1 MKREVLLFL
10 SLMCSICITSQ
21 TVTPEPFKYYQIINS
36 ANLAFGRVEDAAN
49 PLQCVPDAMDEGQAF
64 EFVPVQGE
72 EGVYMIKSAVDDAYV
87 CKVTVDWD
95 WDYWSIVFQDELP
108 SAVTKAKYTIEAIAG
123 TEYVGI
129 KNLHSNAYVGC
140 DNLAENEGI
149 YCNKELNEK
158 SYWKIVEVPTTQSY
172 MVYQR
177 AYSRLDALITTL
189 DEYPGIQSNVTDFQ
203 MEMDDK
209 VSVAGDDNNH
219 PIYLEAA
226 EDIGRFIDKVENG
239 LVQVADMIN
248 LFDECTAIFE
258 SPDVYPGLSDLEKA
272 YEYADG
278 IYYSESSGIDEYI
291 SAYDSLKSSIRSYYD
306 SQIPYA
312 TEENPADMTYMIKS
326 PNFRVPYA
334 YSPDCALSSEGW
346 VSENTGLPGE
356 GNCFYPV
363 HKPASE
369 VGKDVTCY
377 NSWTWQF
384 SHMNLYQDVE
394 GLPDG
399 WYRVECLG
407 WTDEASI
414 YKQHA
419 YAVSMSDSV
428 MSNMASTAM
437 TSWETFRT
445 ASIPVY
451 DGKLRIGFQSESGGG
466 SIGWF
471 LVTDF
476 RLRYCGALS
485 EETLRPILDK
495 SLADGRAMAD
505 TMMFAADKKMLMDSI
520 SKYEAVE
527 GAANLKQAIM
537 SMKDAMSEAYKS
549 VDKQNSVMAGIYKA
563 LKDSVDM
570 EVYSGDYYE
579 MASRFLSCMEDEI
592 NSADAS
598 YVKMDSIEG
607 ILYAFRDSYV
617 PTLYAARELTVVD
630 AFAKGVLDE
639 NINRQVADF
648 TSLEQL
654 PEESLVDKY
663 VTELER
669 AIAQCEAADLILSG
683 GNDFT
688 GLIENPEIDNASNFE
703 TPKGWSGTVVNGDN
717 RWTGSGQQ
725 VDGNS
730 AGSYLD
736 SYNGTPGEL
745 SYNVHQ
751 TIESVP
757 NGVYRLTAMTR
768 TTSET
773 GLYLYAFAD
782 NDSSTVTLSEVELER
797 MNITEL
803 GGPTAEDGSDS
814 IAVVTDTY
822 GSIFADVYKRTN
834 GGQTATDAENDT
846 LMVNNGWGRG
856 WHYTSLDIEVKN
868 HVLTIGITC
877 DSTFTQKYG
886 GSAFAGTWFSADN
899 FRLVQLSAGDNEEW
913 NPAAGISS
921 VSDEEFSVS
930 VEDGRIIAPEGSR
943 AYSVSGM
950 PVNIGAVVPDGVYIV
965 KFGKNTVKVVV
976 NRKF

>member
-1 MKREVLLFL
+1 MKRKILSFL
-10 SLMCSICITSQ
+10 SLMYSICIISQ
-21 TVTPEPFKYYQIINS
+21 TVTPEPFKYYQIVNS
-36 ANLAFGRVEDAAN
+36 ENLAFGRVDNVAK
-49 PLQCVPDAMDEGQAF
+49 QCVPDAEAEGQAF
-64 EFVPVQGE
+64 EFIPVQGE
-72 EGVYMIKSAVDDAYV
+72 EGVYMIRSAVDNAYV
-87 CKVTVDWD
+87 CKVTVEWDWD
-95 WDYWSIVFQDELP
+95 WWSIVFQEELP
-108 SAVTKAKYTIEAIAG
+108 TVISKAKYSIEQIAG
-123 TEYVGI
+123 TDYVGI
-129 KNLHSNAYVGC
+129 KNLHAGTYWGADDLVEDGGIFC
-140 DNLAENEGI
+140 D
-149 YCNKELNEK
+149 KPLNEK
-158 SYWKIVEVPTTQSY
+158 AYWKLVELPTPPLK
-172 MVYQR
+172 VYEK
-177 AYSRLDALITTL
+177 ANARLDAMIGTL
-189 DEYPGIQSNVTDFQ
+189 DEYPGIQSDVTDFQ
-203 MEMDDK
+203 MEMADK
-209 VSVAGDDNNH
+209 VSVAGDDDEH

-226 EDIGRFIDKVENG
+226 KEIGEFISKVETG
-239 LVQVADMIN
+239 LTQVKDMIN

-258 SPDVYPGLSDLEKA
+258 SQDLYPGLSDLEKA

-278 IYYSESSGIDEYI
+278 IYYSEDSGVDEFI

-306 SQIPYA
+306 SQIPFA

-363 HKPASE
+363 HKSASE

-520 SKYEAVE
+520 SKYETVE

-570 EVYSGDYYE
+570 EVYSGDYYD

-598 YVKMDSIEG
+598 YVEMDSLEG
-607 ILYAFRDSYV
+607 ILYAFRDRYV
-617 PTLYAARELTVVD
+617 PTLYAARELTVED
-630 AFAKGVLDE
+630 AFAKGILDD
-639 NINRQVADF
+639 NINRQVSDF
-648 TSLEQL
+648 TTIKQL
-654 PEESLVDKY
+654 PEETLVDKY
-663 VTELER
+663 VNELEK
-669 AIAQCEAADLILSG
+669 AMAQCEAADLILAG
-683 GNDFT
+683 GKDFT
-688 GLIENPEIDNASNFE
+688 GLIVNPEINNSSNSVK
-703 TPKGWSGTVVNGDN
+703 PKGWDGTVVNGDN
-717 RWTGSGQQ
+717 RFTGNGQQ
-725 VDGNS
+725 VDGN
-730 AGSYLD
+730 AQGYYLD
-736 SYNGTPGEL
+736 SWNATPGTL
-745 SYNVHQ
+745 LYNMHQ

-768 TTSET
+768 TTSDK
-773 GLYLYAFAD
+773 GVYLYAFAD
-782 NDSSTVTLSEVELER
+782 NDSSTVTLSQVELEK

-803 GGPTAEDGSDS
+803 GGPSAADGGDS
-814 IAVVTDTY
+814 IATVTDTY
-822 GSIFADVYKRTN
+822 GSIFAEVYKRTN

-846 LMVNNGWGRG
+846 LMANNGWGSG

-868 HVLTIGITC
+868 HILTIGFTC

-886 GSAFAGTWFSADN
+886 GTAFAGTWISADN
-899 FRLVQLSAGDNEEW
+899 FRLVQLSSGDNEGW

-921 VSDEEFSVS
+921 VPDEDFSVA
-930 VEDGRIIAPEGSR
+930 VEGGRIIAPEGSR

>member
-1 MKREVLLFL
+1 MKRKILSFL
-10 SLMCSICITSQ
+10 SLMYSICIISQ
-21 TVTPEPFKYYQIINS
+21 TVTPEPFKYYQIVNS
-36 ANLAFGRVEDAAN
+36 ENLAFGRVDNVAK
-49 PLQCVPDAMDEGQAF
+49 QCVPDAEAEGQAF
-64 EFVPVQGE
+64 EFIPVQGE
-72 EGVYMIKSAVDDAYV
+72 EGVYMIRSAVDNAYV
-87 CKVTVDWD
+87 CKVTVEWDWD
-95 WDYWSIVFQDELP
+95 WWSIVFQEELP
-108 SAVTKAKYTIEAIAG
+108 TVISKAKYSIEQIAG
-123 TEYVGI
+123 TDYVGI
-129 KNLHSNAYVGC
+129 KNLHAGTYWGADDLVEDGGIFC
-140 DNLAENEGI
+140 D
-149 YCNKELNEK
+149 KPLNEK
-158 SYWKIVEVPTTQSY
+158 AYWKLVELPTPPLK
-172 MVYQR
+172 VYEK
-177 AYSRLDALITTL
+177 ANARLDAMIGTL
-189 DEYPGIQSNVTDFQ
+189 DEYPGIQSDVTDFQ
-203 MEMDDK
+203 MEMADK
-209 VSVAGDDNNH
+209 VSVAGDDDEH

-226 EDIGRFIDKVENG
+226 QEIGEFISKVETG
-239 LVQVADMIN
+239 LTQVKDMIN

-258 SPDVYPGLSDLEKA
+258 SQELYPGLSDLEKA

-278 IYYSESSGIDEYI
+278 IYYSEDSGVDEFI

-306 SQIPYA
+306 SQIPFA

-384 SHMNLYQDVE
+384 SHMNLYQDIE

-414 YKQHA
+414 YKQHV

-570 EVYSGDYYE
+570 EVYSGDYYD

-598 YVKMDSIEG
+598 YVEMDSLEG
-607 ILYAFRDSYV
+607 ILYAFRDRYV
-617 PTLYAARELTVVD
+617 PTLYAARELTVED
-630 AFAKGVLDE
+630 AFAKGILDD
-639 NINRQVADF
+639 NINRQVSDF
-648 TSLEQL
+648 TTIKQL
-654 PEESLVDKY
+654 PEETLVDKY
-663 VTELER
+663 VNELEK
-669 AIAQCEAADLILSG
+669 AMAQCEAADLILAG
-683 GNDFT
+683 GKDFT
-688 GLIENPEIDNASNFE
+688 GLIVNPEINNSSNSVK
-703 TPKGWSGTVVNGDN
+703 PKGWDGIVVNGDN
-717 RWTGSGQQ
+717 RFTGNGQQ
-725 VDGNS
+725 VDGN
-730 AGSYLD
+730 AQGYYLD
-736 SYNGTPGEL
+736 SWNATPGTL
-745 SYNVHQ
+745 LYNMHQ

-768 TTSET
+768 TTSDK
-773 GLYLYAFAD
+773 GVYLYAFAD
-782 NDSSTVTLSEVELER
+782 NDSSTVTLSQVELEK

-803 GGPTAEDGSDS
+803 GGPSAADGGDS
-814 IAVVTDTY
+814 IATVTDTY
-822 GSIFADVYKRTN
+822 GSIFAEVYKRTN

-846 LMVNNGWGRG
+846 LMANNGWGSG

-868 HVLTIGITC
+868 HILTIGFTC

-886 GSAFAGTWFSADN
+886 GTAFAGTWISADN
-899 FRLVQLSAGDNEEW
+899 FRLVQLSSGDNEGW

-921 VSDEEFSVS
+921 VPDEDFSVA
-930 VEDGRIIAPEGSR
+930 VEGGRIIAPEGSR

>member
-1 MKREVLLFL
+1 MKRKILSFL
-10 SLMCSICITSQ
+10 SLMYSICIISQ
-21 TVTPEPFKYYQIINS
+21 TVTPEPFKYYQIVNS
-36 ANLAFGRVEDAAN
+36 ENLAFGRVDNVAK
-49 PLQCVPDAMDEGQAF
+49 QCVPDAEAEGQAF
-64 EFVPVQGE
+64 EFIPVQGE
-72 EGVYMIKSAVDDAYV
+72 EGVYMIRSAVDNAYV
-87 CKVTVDWD
+87 CKVTVEWDWD
-95 WDYWSIVFQDELP
+95 WWSIVFQEELP
-108 SAVTKAKYTIEAIAG
+108 TVISKAKYSIEQIAG
-123 TEYVGI
+123 TDYVGI
-129 KNLHSNAYVGC
+129 KNLHAGTYWGADDLVEDGGIFC
-140 DNLAENEGI
+140 D
-149 YCNKELNEK
+149 KPLNEK
-158 SYWKIVEVPTTQSY
+158 AYWKLVELPTPPLK
-172 MVYQR
+172 VYEK
-177 AYSRLDALITTL
+177 ANARLDAMIGTL
-189 DEYPGIQSNVTDFQ
+189 DEYPGIQSDVTDFQ
-203 MEMDDK
+203 MEMADK
-209 VSVAGDDNNH
+209 VSVAGDDDEH

-226 EDIGRFIDKVENG
+226 QEIGEFISKVETG
-239 LVQVADMIN
+239 LTQVKDMIN

-258 SPDVYPGLSDLEKA
+258 SQDLYPGLSDLEKA

-278 IYYSESSGIDEYI
+278 IYYSEDSGVDEFI

-306 SQIPYA
+306 SQIPFA

-437 TSWETFRT
+437 TSWEIFRT

-451 DGKLRIGFQSESGGG
+451 DGKLRVGFQSESGGG

-570 EVYSGDYYE
+570 EVYSGDYYD

-598 YVKMDSIEG
+598 YVEMDSLEG
-607 ILYAFRDSYV
+607 ILYAFRDRYV
-617 PTLYAARELTVVD
+617 PTLYAARELTVED
-630 AFAKGVLDE
+630 AFAKGILDD
-639 NINRQVADF
+639 NINRQVSDF
-648 TSLEQL
+648 TTIKQQ
-654 PEESLVDKY
+654 PEETLVDKY
-663 VTELER
+663 VNELEK
-669 AIAQCEAADLILSG
+669 AMAQCEAADLILAG
-683 GNDFT
+683 GKDFT
-688 GLIENPEIDNASNFE
+688 GLIVNPEINNSSNSVK
-703 TPKGWSGTVVNGDN
+703 PKGWDGIVVNGDN
-717 RWTGSGQQ
+717 RFTGNGQQ
-725 VDGNS
+725 VDGN
-730 AGSYLD
+730 AQGYYLD
-736 SYNGTPGEL
+736 SWNATPGTL
-745 SYNVHQ
+745 LYNMHQ

-768 TTSET
+768 TTSDK
-773 GLYLYAFAD
+773 GVYLYAFAD
-782 NDSSTVTLSEVELER
+782 NDSSTVTLSQVELEK

-803 GGPTAEDGSDS
+803 GGPSAADGGDS
-814 IAVVTDTY
+814 IATVTDTY
-822 GSIFADVYKRTN
+822 GSIFAEVYKRTN

-846 LMVNNGWGRG
+846 LMANNGWGSG

-868 HVLTIGITC
+868 HILTIGFTC

-886 GSAFAGTWFSADN
+886 GTAFAGTWISADN
-899 FRLVQLSAGDNEEW
+899 FRLVQLSSGDNEGW

-921 VSDEEFSVS
+921 VPDEDFSVA
-930 VEDGRIIAPEGSR
+930 VEGGRIIAPEGSC

>member
-1 MKREVLLFL
+1 MKRKILSFL
-10 SLMCSICITSQ
+10 SLMYSICIISQ
-21 TVTPEPFKYYQIINS
+21 TVTPEPFKYYQIVNS
-36 ANLAFGRVEDAAN
+36 ENLAFGRVDNVAK
-49 PLQCVPDAMDEGQAF
+49 QCVPDAEAEGQAF
-64 EFVPVQGE
+64 EFIPVQGE
-72 EGVYMIKSAVDDAYV
+72 EGVYMIRSAVDNAYV
-87 CKVTVDWD
+87 CKVTVEWDWD
-95 WDYWSIVFQDELP
+95 WWSIVFQEELP
-108 SAVTKAKYTIEAIAG
+108 TVISKAKYSIEQIAG
-123 TEYVGI
+123 TDYVGI
-129 KNLHSNAYVGC
+129 KNLHAGTYWGADDLVEDGGIFC
-140 DNLAENEGI
+140 D
-149 YCNKELNEK
+149 KPLNEK
-158 SYWKIVEVPTTQSY
+158 AYWKLVELPTPPLK
-172 MVYQR
+172 VYEK
-177 AYSRLDALITTL
+177 ANARLDAMIGTL
-189 DEYPGIQSNVTDFQ
+189 DEYPGIQSDVTDFQ
-203 MEMDDK
+203 MEMADK
-209 VSVAGDDNNH
+209 VSVAGDDDEH

-226 EDIGRFIDKVENG
+226 QEIGEFISKVETG
-239 LVQVADMIN
+239 LTQVKDMIN

-258 SPDVYPGLSDLEKA
+258 SQELYPGLSDLEKA

-278 IYYSESSGIDEYI
+278 IYYSEDSGVDEFI

-306 SQIPYA
+306 SQIPFA

-570 EVYSGDYYE
+570 EVYSGDYYD

-598 YVKMDSIEG
+598 YVEMDSLEG
-607 ILYAFRDSYV
+607 ILYAFRDRYV
-617 PTLYAARELTVVD
+617 PTLYAARELTVEDV
-630 AFAKGVLDE
+630 FAKGILDD
-639 NINRQVADF
+639 NINRQVSDF
-648 TSLEQL
+648 TTIKQL
-654 PEESLVDKY
+654 PEETLVDKY
-663 VTELER
+663 VNELEK
-669 AIAQCEAADLILSG
+669 AMAQCEAADLILAG
-683 GNDFT
+683 GKDFT
-688 GLIENPEIDNASNFE
+688 GLIVNPEINNSSNSVK
-703 TPKGWSGTVVNGDN
+703 PKGWDGTVVNGDN
-717 RWTGSGQQ
+717 RFTGNGQQ
-725 VDGNS
+725 VDGN
-730 AGSYLD
+730 AQGYYLD
-736 SYNGTPGEL
+736 SWNATPGTL
-745 SYNVHQ
+745 LYNMHQ

-768 TTSET
+768 TTSDK
-773 GLYLYAFAD
+773 GVYLYAFAD
-782 NDSSTVTLSEVELER
+782 NDSSTVTLSQVELEK

-803 GGPTAEDGSDS
+803 GGPSAADGGDS
-814 IAVVTDTY
+814 IATVTDTY
-822 GSIFADVYKRTN
+822 GSIFAEVYKRTN

-846 LMVNNGWGRG
+846 LMANNGWGSG

-868 HVLTIGITC
+868 HILTIGFTC

-886 GSAFAGTWFSADN
+886 GTAFAGTWISADN
-899 FRLVQLSAGDNEEW
+899 FRLVQLSSGDNEGW

-921 VSDEEFSVS
+921 VPDEDFSAA
-930 VEDGRIIAPEGSR
+930 VEGGRIIAPEGSR

>member
-1 MKREVLLFL
+1 MY
-10 SLMCSICITSQ
+10 SICIISQ
-21 TVTPEPFKYYQIINS
+21 TVTPEPFKYYQIVNS
-36 ANLAFGRVEDAAN
+36 ENLAFGRVDNVAK
-49 PLQCVPDAMDEGQAF
+49 QCVPDAEAEGQAF
-64 EFVPVQGE
+64 EFIPVQGE
-72 EGVYMIKSAVDDAYV
+72 EGVYMIRSAVDNAYV
-87 CKVTVDWD
+87 CKVTVEWDWD
-95 WDYWSIVFQDELP
+95 WWSIVFQEELP
-108 SAVTKAKYTIEAIAG
+108 TVISKAKYSIEQIAG
-123 TEYVGI
+123 TDYVGI
-129 KNLHSNAYVGC
+129 KNLHAGTYWGADDLVEDGGIFC
-140 DNLAENEGI
+140 D
-149 YCNKELNEK
+149 KPLNEK
-158 SYWKIVEVPTTQSY
+158 AYWKLVELPTPPLK
-172 MVYQR
+172 VYEK
-177 AYSRLDALITTL
+177 ANARLDAMIGTL
-189 DEYPGIQSNVTDFQ
+189 DEYPGIQSDVTDFQ
-203 MEMDDK
+203 MEMADK
-209 VSVAGDDNNH
+209 VSVAGDDDEH

-226 EDIGRFIDKVENG
+226 QEIGEFISKVETG
-239 LVQVADMIN
+239 LTQVKDMIN

-258 SPDVYPGLSDLEKA
+258 SQDLYPGLSDLEKA

-278 IYYSESSGIDEYI
+278 IYYSEDSGVDEFI

-306 SQIPYA
+306 SQIPFA

-570 EVYSGDYYE
+570 EVYSGDYYD

-598 YVKMDSIEG
+598 YVEMDSLEG
-607 ILYAFRDSYV
+607 ILYAFRDRYV
-617 PTLYAARELTVVD
+617 PTLYAARELTVED
-630 AFAKGVLDE
+630 AFAKGILDD
-639 NINRQVADF
+639 NINRQVSDF
-648 TSLEQL
+648 TTIKQQ
-654 PEESLVDKY
+654 PEETLVDKY
-663 VTELER
+663 VNELEK
-669 AIAQCEAADLILSG
+669 AMAQCEAADLILAG
-683 GNDFT
+683 GKDFT
-688 GLIENPEIDNASNFE
+688 GLIVNPEINNSSNSVK
-703 TPKGWSGTVVNGDN
+703 PKGWDGIVVNGDN
-717 RWTGSGQQ
+717 RFTGNGQQ
-725 VDGNS
+725 VDGN
-730 AGSYLD
+730 AQGYYLD
-736 SYNGTPGEL
+736 SWNATPGTL
-745 SYNVHQ
+745 LYNMHQ

-768 TTSET
+768 TTSDK
-773 GLYLYAFAD
+773 GVYLYAFAD
-782 NDSSTVTLSEVELER
+782 NDSSTVTLSQVELEK

-803 GGPTAEDGSDS
+803 GGPSAADGGDS
-814 IAVVTDTY
+814 IATVTDTY
-822 GSIFADVYKRTN
+822 GSIFAEVYKRTN

-846 LMVNNGWGRG
+846 LMANNGWGSG

-868 HVLTIGITC
+868 HILTIGFTC

-886 GSAFAGTWFSADN
+886 GTAFAGTWISADN
-899 FRLVQLSAGDNEEW
+899 FRLVQLSSGDNEGW

-921 VSDEEFSVS
+921 VPDDDFSVA
-930 VEDGRIIAPEGSR
+930 VEGGRIIAPEGSR

>member
-1 MKREVLLFL
+1 MY
-10 SLMCSICITSQ
+10 SICIISQ
-21 TVTPEPFKYYQIINS
+21 TVTPEPFKYYQIVNS
-36 ANLAFGRVEDAAN
+36 ENLAFGRVDNVAK
-49 PLQCVPDAMDEGQAF
+49 QCVPDAEAEGQAF
-64 EFVPVQGE
+64 EFIPVQGE
-72 EGVYMIKSAVDDAYV
+72 EGVYMIRSAVDNAYV
-87 CKVTVDWD
+87 CKVTVEWDWD
-95 WDYWSIVFQDELP
+95 WWSIVFQEELP
-108 SAVTKAKYTIEAIAG
+108 TVIAKAKYSIEQIAG
-123 TEYVGI
+123 TDYVGI
-129 KNLHSNAYVGC
+129 KNLHAGTYWGADDLVEDGGIFC
-140 DNLAENEGI
+140 D
-149 YCNKELNEK
+149 KPLNEK
-158 SYWKIVEVPTTQSY
+158 AYWKLVELPTPPLK
-172 MVYQR
+172 VYEK
-177 AYSRLDALITTL
+177 ANARLDAMIGTL
-189 DEYPGIQSNVTDFQ
+189 DEYPGIQSDVTDFQ
-203 MEMDDK
+203 MEMADK
-209 VSVAGDDNNH
+209 VSVAGDDDEH

-226 EDIGRFIDKVENG
+226 QEIGEFISKVETG
-239 LVQVADMIN
+239 LTKVKDMIN

-258 SPDVYPGLSDLEKA
+258 SQDLYPGLSDLEKA

-278 IYYSESSGIDEYI
+278 IYYSEDSGVDEFI

-306 SQIPYA
+306 SQIPFA

-326 PNFRVPYA
+326 PNFRIPYA

-570 EVYSGDYYE
+570 EVYSGDYYD

-598 YVKMDSIEG
+598 YVEMDSLEG
-607 ILYAFRDSYV
+607 ILYAFRDRYV
-617 PTLYAARELTVVD
+617 PTLYAARELTVED
-630 AFAKGVLDE
+630 AFAKGILDD
-639 NINRQVADF
+639 NINRQVSDF
-648 TSLEQL
+648 TTIKQL
-654 PEESLVDKY
+654 PEETLVDKY
-663 VTELER
+663 VNELEK
-669 AIAQCEAADLILSG
+669 AMAQCEAADLILAG
-683 GNDFT
+683 GKDFT
-688 GLIENPEIDNASNFE
+688 GLIVNPEINNSSNSVK
-703 TPKGWSGTVVNGDN
+703 PKGWDGIVVNGDN
-717 RWTGSGQQ
+717 RFTGNGQQ
-725 VDGNS
+725 VDGN
-730 AGSYLD
+730 AQGYYLD
-736 SYNGTPGEL
+736 SWNATPGTL
-745 SYNVHQ
+745 LYNMHQ

-768 TTSET
+768 TTSDK
-773 GLYLYAFAD
+773 GVYLYAFAD
-782 NDSSTVTLSEVELER
+782 NDSSTVTLSQVELEK

-803 GGPTAEDGSDS
+803 GGPSAADGGDS
-814 IAVVTDTY
+814 IATVTDTY
-822 GSIFADVYKRTN
+822 GSIFAEVYKRTN

-846 LMVNNGWGRG
+846 LMANNGWGSG

-868 HVLTIGITC
+868 HILTIGFTC

-886 GSAFAGTWFSADN
+886 GTAFAGTWISADN
-899 FRLVQLSAGDNEEW
+899 FRLVQLSSGDNEGW

-921 VSDEEFSVS
+921 VPDEGFSVA
-930 VEDGRIIAPEGSR
+930 VEGGRIIAPEGSR

>member
-1 MKREVLLFL
+1 MY
-10 SLMCSICITSQ
+10 SICIISQ
-21 TVTPEPFKYYQIINS
+21 TVTPEPFKYYQIVNS
-36 ANLAFGRVEDAAN
+36 ENLAFGRVDNVAK
-49 PLQCVPDAMDEGQAF
+49 QCVPDAEAEGQAF
-64 EFVPVQGE
+64 EFIPVQGE
-72 EGVYMIKSAVDDAYV
+72 EGVYMIRSAVDNAYV
-87 CKVTVDWD
+87 CKVTVEWDWD
-95 WDYWSIVFQDELP
+95 WWSIVFQEELP
-108 SAVTKAKYTIEAIAG
+108 TVISKAKYSIEQIAG
-123 TEYVGI
+123 TDYVGI
-129 KNLHSNAYVGC
+129 KNLHAGTYWGADDLVEDGGIFC
-140 DNLAENEGI
+140 D
-149 YCNKELNEK
+149 KPLNEK
-158 SYWKIVEVPTTQSY
+158 AYWKLVELPTPPLK
-172 MVYQR
+172 VYEK
-177 AYSRLDALITTL
+177 ANARLDAMIGTL
-189 DEYPGIQSNVTDFQ
+189 DEYPGIQSDVTDFQ
-203 MEMDDK
+203 MEMADK
-209 VSVAGDDNNH
+209 VSVAGDDDEH

-226 EDIGRFIDKVENG
+226 QEIGEFISKVETG
-239 LVQVADMIN
+239 LTQVKDMIN

-258 SPDVYPGLSDLEKA
+258 SQDLYPGLSDLEKA

-278 IYYSESSGIDEYI
+278 IYYSEDSGVDEFI

-306 SQIPYA
+306 SQIPFA

-570 EVYSGDYYE
+570 EVYSGDYYD

-598 YVKMDSIEG
+598 YVEMDSLEG
-607 ILYAFRDSYV
+607 ILYAFRDRYV
-617 PTLYAARELTVVD
+617 PTLYAARELTVED
-630 AFAKGVLDE
+630 AFAKGILDD
-639 NINRQVADF
+639 NINRQVSDF
-648 TSLEQL
+648 TTIKQL
-654 PEESLVDKY
+654 PEETLVDKY
-663 VTELER
+663 VNELEK
-669 AIAQCEAADLILSG
+669 AMAQCEAADLILAG
-683 GNDFT
+683 GKDFT
-688 GLIENPEIDNASNFE
+688 GLIVNPEINNSSNSVK
-703 TPKGWSGTVVNGDN
+703 PKGWDGIVVNGDN
-717 RWTGSGQQ
+717 RFTGNGQQ
-725 VDGNS
+725 VDGN
-730 AGSYLD
+730 AQGYYLD
-736 SYNGTPGEL
+736 SWNATPGTL
-745 SYNVHQ
+745 LYNMHQ

-768 TTSET
+768 TTSDK
-773 GLYLYAFAD
+773 GVYLYAFAD
-782 NDSSTVTLSEVELER
+782 NDSSTVTLSQVELEK

-803 GGPTAEDGSDS
+803 GGPSAADGRDS
-814 IAVVTDTY
+814 IATVTDTY
-822 GSIFADVYKRTN
+822 GSIFAEVYKRTN

-846 LMVNNGWGRG
+846 LMANNGWGSG

-868 HVLTIGITC
+868 HILTIGFTC

-886 GSAFAGTWFSADN
+886 GTAFAGTWISADN
-899 FRLVQLSAGDNEEW
+899 FRLVQLSSGDNEGW

-921 VSDEEFSVS
+921 VPDEDFSVA
-930 VEDGRIIAPEGSR
+930 VEGGRIIAPEGSC

>member
-1 MKREVLLFL
+1 MKRKILSFL
-10 SLMCSICITSQ
+10 SLMYSICIISQ
-21 TVTPEPFKYYQIINS
+21 TVTPEPFKYYQIVNS
-36 ANLAFGRVEDAAN
+36 ENLAFGRVDNVAK
-49 PLQCVPDAMDEGQAF
+49 QCVPDAEAEGQAF
-64 EFVPVQGE
+64 EFIPVQGE
-72 EGVYMIKSAVDDAYV
+72 EGVYMIRSAVDNAYV
-87 CKVTVDWD
+87 CKVTVEWDWD
-95 WDYWSIVFQDELP
+95 WWSIVFQEELP
-108 SAVTKAKYTIEAIAG
+108 TVISKAKYSIEQIAG
-123 TEYVGI
+123 TDYVGI
-129 KNLHSNAYVGC
+129 KNLHAGTYWGADDLVEDGGIFC
-140 DNLAENEGI
+140 D
-149 YCNKELNEK
+149 KPLNEK
-158 SYWKIVEVPTTQSY
+158 AYWKLVELPTPPLK
-172 MVYQR
+172 VYEK
-177 AYSRLDALITTL
+177 ANARLDAMIGTL
-189 DEYPGIQSNVTDFQ
+189 DEYPGIQSDVTDFQ
-203 MEMDDK
+203 MEMADK
-209 VSVAGDDNNH
+209 VSVAGDDDEH

-226 EDIGRFIDKVENG
+226 QEIGEFISKVETG
-239 LVQVADMIN
+239 LTQVKDMIN

-258 SPDVYPGLSDLEKA
+258 SQELYPGLSDLEKA

-278 IYYSESSGIDEYI
+278 IYYSEDSGVDEFI

-306 SQIPYA
+306 SQIPFA

-363 HKPASE
+363 HKSASE

-570 EVYSGDYYE
+570 EVYSGDYYD

-598 YVKMDSIEG
+598 YVEMDSLEG
-607 ILYAFRDSYV
+607 ILYAFRDRYV
-617 PTLYAARELTVVD
+617 PTLYAARELTVED
-630 AFAKGVLDE
+630 AFAKGILDD
-639 NINRQVADF
+639 NINRQVSDF
-648 TSLEQL
+648 TTIKQL
-654 PEESLVDKY
+654 PEETLVDKY
-663 VTELER
+663 VNELEK
-669 AIAQCEAADLILSG
+669 AMAQCEAADLILAG
-683 GNDFT
+683 GKDFT
-688 GLIENPEIDNASNFE
+688 GLIVNPEINNSSNSVK
-703 TPKGWSGTVVNGDN
+703 PKGWDGTVVNGDN
-717 RWTGSGQQ
+717 RFTGNGQQ
-725 VDGNS
+725 VDGN
-730 AGSYLD
+730 AQGYYLD
-736 SYNGTPGEL
+736 SWNATPGTL
-745 SYNVHQ
+745 LYNMHQ

-768 TTSET
+768 TTSDK
-773 GLYLYAFAD
+773 GVYLYAFAD
-782 NDSSTVTLSEVELER
+782 NDSSTVTLSQVELEK

-803 GGPTAEDGSDS
+803 GGPSAADGGDS
-814 IAVVTDTY
+814 IATVTDTY
-822 GSIFADVYKRTN
+822 GSIFAEVYKRTN

-846 LMVNNGWGRG
+846 LMANNGWGSG

-868 HVLTIGITC
+868 HILTIGFTC

-886 GSAFAGTWFSADN
+886 GTAFAGTWISADN
-899 FRLVQLSAGDNEEW
+899 FRLVQLSSGDNEGW

-921 VSDEEFSVS
+921 VPDEDFSVA
-930 VEDGRIIAPEGSR
+930 VEGGRIIAPEGSC

>member
-1 MKREVLLFL
+1 MKRKILSFL
-10 SLMCSICITSQ
+10 SLMYSICIISQ
-21 TVTPEPFKYYQIINS
+21 TVTPEPFKYYQIVNS
-36 ANLAFGRVEDAAN
+36 ENLAFGRVDNVAK
-49 PLQCVPDAMDEGQAF
+49 QCVPDAEAEGQAF
-64 EFVPVQGE
+64 EFIPVQGE
-72 EGVYMIKSAVDDAYV
+72 EGVYMIRSAVDNAYV
-87 CKVTVDWD
+87 CKVTVEWDWD
-95 WDYWSIVFQDELP
+95 WWSIVFQEELP
-108 SAVTKAKYTIEAIAG
+108 TVISKAKYSIEQIAG
-123 TEYVGI
+123 TDYVGI
-129 KNLHSNAYVGC
+129 KNLHAGTYWGADDLVEDGGIFC
-140 DNLAENEGI
+140 D
-149 YCNKELNEK
+149 KPLNEK
-158 SYWKIVEVPTTQSY
+158 AYWKLVELPTPPLK
-172 MVYQR
+172 VYEK
-177 AYSRLDALITTL
+177 ANARLDAMIGTL
-189 DEYPGIQSNVTDFQ
+189 DEYPGIQSDVTDFQ
-203 MEMDDK
+203 MEMADK
-209 VSVAGDDNNH
+209 VSVAGDDDEH

-226 EDIGRFIDKVENG
+226 QEIGEFISKVETG
-239 LVQVADMIN
+239 LTQVKDMIN

-258 SPDVYPGLSDLEKA
+258 SQELYPGLSDLEKA

-278 IYYSESSGIDEYI
+278 IYYSEDSGVDEFI

-306 SQIPYA
+306 SQIPFA

-570 EVYSGDYYE
+570 EVYSGDYYD
-579 MASRFLSCMEDEI
+579 MASRFLSCMDDEI

-598 YVKMDSIEG
+598 YVEMDSLEG
-607 ILYAFRDSYV
+607 ILYAFRDRYV
-617 PTLYAARELTVVD
+617 PTLYAARELTVEV
-630 AFAKGVLDE
+630 AFAKGILDD
-639 NINRQVADF
+639 NINRQVSDF
-648 TSLEQL
+648 TTIKQL
-654 PEESLVDKY
+654 PEETLVDKY
-663 VTELER
+663 VNELEK
-669 AIAQCEAADLILSG
+669 AMAQCEAADLILAG
-683 GNDFT
+683 GKDFT
-688 GLIENPEIDNASNFE
+688 GLIVNPEINNSSNSVK
-703 TPKGWSGTVVNGDN
+703 PKGWDGTVVNGDN
-717 RWTGSGQQ
+717 RFTGNGQQ
-725 VDGNS
+725 VDGN
-730 AGSYLD
+730 AQGYYLD
-736 SYNGTPGEL
+736 SWNATPGTL
-745 SYNVHQ
+745 LYNMHQ

-768 TTSET
+768 TTSDK
-773 GLYLYAFAD
+773 GVYLYAFAD
-782 NDSSTVTLSEVELER
+782 NDSSTVTLSQVELEK

-803 GGPTAEDGSDS
+803 GGPSAADGGDS
-814 IAVVTDTY
+814 IATVTDTY
-822 GSIFADVYKRTN
+822 GSIFAEVYKRTN

-846 LMVNNGWGRG
+846 LMANNGWGSG

-868 HVLTIGITC
+868 HILTIGFTC

-886 GSAFAGTWFSADN
+886 GTAFAGTWISADN
-899 FRLVQLSAGDNEEW
+899 FRLVQLSSGDNEGW

-921 VSDEEFSVS
+921 VPDEDFSVA
-930 VEDGRIIAPEGSR
+930 VEGGRIIAPEGSR

>member
-1 MKREVLLFL
+1 MKRKILSFL
-10 SLMCSICITSQ
+10 SLMYSICIISQ
-21 TVTPEPFKYYQIINS
+21 TVTPEPFKYYQIVNS
-36 ANLAFGRVEDAAN
+36 ENLAFGRVDNVAK
-49 PLQCVPDAMDEGQAF
+49 QCVPDAEAEGQAF
-64 EFVPVQGE
+64 EFIPVQGE
-72 EGVYMIKSAVDDAYV
+72 EGVYMIRSAVDNAYV
-87 CKVTVDWD
+87 CKVTVEWDWD
-95 WDYWSIVFQDELP
+95 WWSIVFQEELP
-108 SAVTKAKYTIEAIAG
+108 TVISKAKYSIEQIAG
-123 TEYVGI
+123 TDYVGI
-129 KNLHSNAYVGC
+129 KNLHAGTYWGADDLVEDGGIFC
-140 DNLAENEGI
+140 D
-149 YCNKELNEK
+149 KPLNEK
-158 SYWKIVEVPTTQSY
+158 AYWKLVELPTPPLK
-172 MVYQR
+172 VYEK
-177 AYSRLDALITTL
+177 ANARLDAMIGTL
-189 DEYPGIQSNVTDFQ
+189 DEYPGIQSDVTDFQ
-203 MEMDDK
+203 MEMADK
-209 VSVAGDDNNH
+209 VSVGGDDDEH

-226 EDIGRFIDKVENG
+226 QEIGEFISKVETG
-239 LVQVADMIN
+239 LTQVKDMIN

-258 SPDVYPGLSDLEKA
+258 SQDLYPGLSDLEKA

-278 IYYSESSGIDEYI
+278 IYYSEDSGVDEFI

-306 SQIPYA
+306 SQIPFA

-437 TSWETFRT
+437 TSWEIFRT

-451 DGKLRIGFQSESGGG
+451 DGKLRVGFQSESGGG

-570 EVYSGDYYE
+570 EVYSGDYYD

-598 YVKMDSIEG
+598 YVEMDSLEG
-607 ILYAFRDSYV
+607 ILYAFRDRYV
-617 PTLYAARELTVVD
+617 PTLYAARELTVED
-630 AFAKGVLDE
+630 AFAKGILDD
-639 NINRQVADF
+639 NINRQVSDF
-648 TSLEQL
+648 TTIKQL
-654 PEESLVDKY
+654 PEETLVDKY
-663 VTELER
+663 VNELEK
-669 AIAQCEAADLILSG
+669 AMAQCEAADLILAG
-683 GNDFT
+683 GKDFT
-688 GLIENPEIDNASNFE
+688 GLIVNPEINNSSNSVK
-703 TPKGWSGTVVNGDN
+703 PKGWDGIVVNGDN
-717 RWTGSGQQ
+717 RFTGNGQQ
-725 VDGNS
+725 VDGN
-730 AGSYLD
+730 AQGYYLD
-736 SYNGTPGEL
+736 SWNATPGTL
-745 SYNVHQ
+745 LYNMHQ

-768 TTSET
+768 TTSDK
-773 GLYLYAFAD
+773 GVYLYAFAD
-782 NDSSTVTLSEVELER
+782 NDSSTVTLSQVELEK

-803 GGPTAEDGSDS
+803 GGPSAADGGDS
-814 IAVVTDTY
+814 IATVTDTY
-822 GSIFADVYKRTN
+822 GSIFAEVYKRTN

-846 LMVNNGWGRG
+846 LMANNGWGSG

-868 HVLTIGITC
+868 HILTIGFTC

-886 GSAFAGTWFSADN
+886 GTAFAGTWISADN
-899 FRLVQLSAGDNEEW
+899 FRLVQLSSGDNEGW

-921 VSDEEFSVS
+921 VPDEDFSVA
-930 VEDGRIIAPEGSR
+930 VEGGRIIAPEGSC

>member
-1 MKREVLLFL
+1 MKRKILSFL
-10 SLMCSICITSQ
+10 SLMYSICIISQ
-21 TVTPEPFKYYQIINS
+21 TVTPEPFKYYQIVNS
-36 ANLAFGRVEDAAN
+36 ENLAFGRVDNVAK
-49 PLQCVPDAMDEGQAF
+49 QCVPDAEAEGQAF
-64 EFVPVQGE
+64 EFIPVQGE
-72 EGVYMIKSAVDDAYV
+72 EGVYMIRSAVDNAYV
-87 CKVTVDWD
+87 CKVTVEWDWD
-95 WDYWSIVFQDELP
+95 WWSIVFQEELP
-108 SAVTKAKYTIEAIAG
+108 TVISKAKYSIEQIAG
-123 TEYVGI
+123 TDYVGI
-129 KNLHSNAYVGC
+129 KNLHAGTYWGADDLVEDGGIFC
-140 DNLAENEGI
+140 D
-149 YCNKELNEK
+149 KPLNEK
-158 SYWKIVEVPTTQSY
+158 AYWKLVELPTPPLK
-172 MVYQR
+172 VYEK
-177 AYSRLDALITTL
+177 ANARLDAMIGTL
-189 DEYPGIQSNVTDFQ
+189 DEYPGIQSDVTDFQ
-203 MEMDDK
+203 MEMADK
-209 VSVAGDDNNH
+209 VSVAGDDDEH

-226 EDIGRFIDKVENG
+226 QEIGEFISKVETG
-239 LVQVADMIN
+239 LTQVKDMIN

-258 SPDVYPGLSDLEKA
+258 SQDLYPGLSDLEKA

-278 IYYSESSGIDEYI
+278 IYYSEDSGVDEFI

-306 SQIPYA
+306 SQIPFA

-563 LKDSVDM
+563 LEDSVDM
-570 EVYSGDYYE
+570 EVYSGDYYD

-598 YVKMDSIEG
+598 YVEMDSLEG
-607 ILYAFRDSYV
+607 ILYAFRDRYV
-617 PTLYAARELTVVD
+617 PTLYAARELTVED
-630 AFAKGVLDE
+630 AFAKGILDD
-639 NINRQVADF
+639 NINRQVSDF
-648 TSLEQL
+648 TTIKQL
-654 PEESLVDKY
+654 PEETLVDKY
-663 VTELER
+663 VNELEK
-669 AIAQCEAADLILSG
+669 AMAQCEAADLILAG
-683 GNDFT
+683 GKDFT
-688 GLIENPEIDNASNFE
+688 GLIVNPEINNSSNSVK
-703 TPKGWSGTVVNGDN
+703 PKGWDGTVVNGDN
-717 RWTGSGQQ
+717 RFTGNGQQ
-725 VDGNS
+725 VDGN
-730 AGSYLD
+730 AQGYYLD
-736 SYNGTPGEL
+736 SWNATPGTL
-745 SYNVHQ
+745 LYNMHQ

-768 TTSET
+768 TTSDK
-773 GLYLYAFAD
+773 GVYLYAFAD
-782 NDSSTVTLSEVELER
+782 NDSSTVTLSQVELEK

-803 GGPTAEDGSDS
+803 GGPSAADGGDS
-814 IAVVTDTY
+814 IATVTDTY
-822 GSIFADVYKRTN
+822 GSIFAEVYKRTN

-846 LMVNNGWGRG
+846 LMANNGWGSG

-868 HVLTIGITC
+868 HILTIGFTC

-886 GSAFAGTWFSADN
+886 GTAFAGTWISADN
-899 FRLVQLSAGDNEEW
+899 FRLVQLSSGDNEGW

-921 VSDEEFSVS
+921 VPDEDFSVA
-930 VEDGRIIAPEGSR
+930 VEEGRIIAPEGSR

>member
-1 MKREVLLFL
+1 MKRKILSFL
-10 SLMCSICITSQ
+10 SLMYSICIISQ
-21 TVTPEPFKYYQIINS
+21 TVTPEPFKYYQIVNS
-36 ANLAFGRVEDAAN
+36 ENLAFGRVDNVAK
-49 PLQCVPDAMDEGQAF
+49 QCVPDAEAEGQAF
-64 EFVPVQGE
+64 EFIPVQGE
-72 EGVYMIKSAVDDAYV
+72 EGVYMIRSAVDNAYV
-87 CKVTVDWD
+87 CKVTVEWDWD
-95 WDYWSIVFQDELP
+95 WWSIVFQEELP
-108 SAVTKAKYTIEAIAG
+108 TVISKAKYSIEQIAG
-123 TEYVGI
+123 TDYVGI
-129 KNLHSNAYVGC
+129 KNLHAGTYWGADDLVEDGGIFC
-140 DNLAENEGI
+140 D
-149 YCNKELNEK
+149 KPLNEK
-158 SYWKIVEVPTTQSY
+158 AYWKLVELPTPPLK
-172 MVYQR
+172 VYEK
-177 AYSRLDALITTL
+177 ANARLDAMIGTL
-189 DEYPGIQSNVTDFQ
+189 DEYPGIQSDVTDFQ
-203 MEMDDK
+203 MEMADK
-209 VSVAGDDNNH
+209 VSVAGDDDEH

-226 EDIGRFIDKVENG
+226 QEIGEFISKVETG
-239 LVQVADMIN
+239 LTQVKDMIN

-258 SPDVYPGLSDLEKA
+258 SQELYPGLSDLEKA

-278 IYYSESSGIDEYI
+278 IYYSEDSGVDEFI

-306 SQIPYA
+306 SQIPFA

-570 EVYSGDYYE
+570 EVYSGDYYD
-579 MASRFLSCMEDEI
+579 MASRFLSCMDDEI
-592 NSADAS
+592 NPADAS
-598 YVKMDSIEG
+598 YVEMDSLEG
-607 ILYAFRDSYV
+607 ILYAFRDRYV
-617 PTLYAARELTVVD
+617 PTLYVARELTVED
-630 AFAKGVLDE
+630 AFAKGILDD
-639 NINRQVADF
+639 NINRQVSDF
-648 TSLEQL
+648 TTIKQL
-654 PEESLVDKY
+654 PEETLVDKY
-663 VTELER
+663 VNELEK
-669 AIAQCEAADLILSG
+669 AMAQCEAADLILAG
-683 GNDFT
+683 GKDFT
-688 GLIENPEIDNASNFE
+688 GLIVNPEINNSSNSVK
-703 TPKGWSGTVVNGDN
+703 PKGWDGTVVNGDN
-717 RWTGSGQQ
+717 RFTGNGQQ
-725 VDGNS
+725 VDGN
-730 AGSYLD
+730 AQGYYLD
-736 SYNGTPGEL
+736 SWNATPGTL
-745 SYNVHQ
+745 LYNMHQ

-768 TTSET
+768 TTSDK
-773 GLYLYAFAD
+773 GVYLYAFAD
-782 NDSSTVTLSEVELER
+782 NDSSTVTLSQVELEK

-803 GGPTAEDGSDS
+803 GGPSAADGGDS
-814 IAVVTDTY
+814 IATVTDTY
-822 GSIFADVYKRTN
+822 GSIFAEVYKRTN

-846 LMVNNGWGRG
+846 LMANNGWGSG

-868 HVLTIGITC
+868 HILTIGFTC

-886 GSAFAGTWFSADN
+886 GTAFAGTWISADN
-899 FRLVQLSAGDNEEW
+899 FRLVQLSSGDNEGW

-921 VSDEEFSVS
+921 VPDEDFSVA
-930 VEDGRIIAPEGSR
+930 VEGGRIIAPEGSR

>member
-1 MKREVLLFL
+1 MKRKILSFL
-10 SLMCSICITSQ
+10 SLMYSICIISQ
-21 TVTPEPFKYYQIINS
+21 TVTPEPFKYYQIVNS
-36 ANLAFGRVEDAAN
+36 ENLAFGRVDNVAK
-49 PLQCVPDAMDEGQAF
+49 QCVPDAEAEGQAF
-64 EFVPVQGE
+64 EFIPVQGE
-72 EGVYMIKSAVDDAYV
+72 EGVYMIRSAVDNAYV
-87 CKVTVDWD
+87 CKVTVEWDWD
-95 WDYWSIVFQDELP
+95 WWSIVFQEELP
-108 SAVTKAKYTIEAIAG
+108 TVISKAKYSIEQIAG
-123 TEYVGI
+123 TDYVGI
-129 KNLHSNAYVGC
+129 KNLHAGTYWGADDLVEDGGIFC
-140 DNLAENEGI
+140 D
-149 YCNKELNEK
+149 KPLNEK
-158 SYWKIVEVPTTQSY
+158 AYWKLVELPTPPLK
-172 MVYQR
+172 VYEK
-177 AYSRLDALITTL
+177 ANARLDAMIGTL
-189 DEYPGIQSNVTDFQ
+189 DEYPGIQSDVTDFQ
-203 MEMDDK
+203 MEMADK
-209 VSVAGDDNNH
+209 VSVAGDDDEH

-226 EDIGRFIDKVENG
+226 QEIGEFISKVETG
-239 LVQVADMIN
+239 LTQVKDMIN

-258 SPDVYPGLSDLEKA
+258 SQDLYPGLSDLEKA

-278 IYYSESSGIDEYI
+278 IYYSEDSGVDEFI

-306 SQIPYA
+306 SQIPFA

-505 TMMFAADKKMLMDSI
+505 TMMFVADKKMLMDSI

-527 GAANLKQAIM
+527 GATNLKQAIM

-570 EVYSGDYYE
+570 EVYSGDYYD

-598 YVKMDSIEG
+598 YVEMDSLEG
-607 ILYAFRDSYV
+607 ILYAFRDRYV
-617 PTLYAARELTVVD
+617 PTLYAARELTVED
-630 AFAKGVLDE
+630 AFAKGILDD
-639 NINRQVADF
+639 NINRQVSDF
-648 TSLEQL
+648 TTIKQL
-654 PEESLVDKY
+654 PEETLVDKY
-663 VTELER
+663 VNELEK
-669 AIAQCEAADLILSG
+669 AMAQCEAADLILAG
-683 GNDFT
+683 GKDFT
-688 GLIENPEIDNASNFE
+688 GLIVNPEINNSSNSVK
-703 TPKGWSGTVVNGDN
+703 PKGWDGTVVNGDN
-717 RWTGSGQQ
+717 RFTGNGQQ
-725 VDGNS
+725 VDGN
-730 AGSYLD
+730 AQGYYLD
-736 SYNGTPGEL
+736 SWNATPGTL
-745 SYNVHQ
+745 LYNMHQ

-768 TTSET
+768 TTSDK
-773 GLYLYAFAD
+773 GVYLYAFAD
-782 NDSSTVTLSEVELER
+782 NDSSTVTLSQVELEK

-803 GGPTAEDGSDS
+803 GGPSAADGGDS
-814 IAVVTDTY
+814 IATVTDTY
-822 GSIFADVYKRTN
+822 GSIFAEVYKRTN

-846 LMVNNGWGRG
+846 LMANNGWGSG

-868 HVLTIGITC
+868 HILTIGFTC

-886 GSAFAGTWFSADN
+886 GTAFAGTWISADN
-899 FRLVQLSAGDNEEW
+899 FRLVQLSSGDNEGW

-921 VSDEEFSVS
+921 VPDEDFSVA
-930 VEDGRIIAPEGSR
+930 VEGGRIIAPEGSC

>member
-1 MKREVLLFL
+1 MKRKILSFL
-10 SLMCSICITSQ
+10 SLMYSICIISQ
-21 TVTPEPFKYYQIINS
+21 TVTPEPFKYYQIVNS
-36 ANLAFGRVEDAAN
+36 ENLAFGRVDNVAK
-49 PLQCVPDAMDEGQAF
+49 QCVPDAEAEGQAF
-64 EFVPVQGE
+64 EFIPVQGE
-72 EGVYMIKSAVDDAYV
+72 EGVYMIRSAVDNAYV
-87 CKVTVDWD
+87 CKVTVEWDWD
-95 WDYWSIVFQDELP
+95 WWSIVFQEELP
-108 SAVTKAKYTIEAIAG
+108 TVISKAKYSIEQIAG
-123 TEYVGI
+123 TDYVGI
-129 KNLHSNAYVGC
+129 KNLHAGTYWGADDLVEDGGIFC
-140 DNLAENEGI
+140 D
-149 YCNKELNEK
+149 KPLNEK
-158 SYWKIVEVPTTQSY
+158 AYWKLVELPTPPLK
-172 MVYQR
+172 VYEK
-177 AYSRLDALITTL
+177 ANARLDAMIGTL
-189 DEYPGIQSNVTDFQ
+189 DEYPGIQSDVTDFQ
-203 MEMDDK
+203 MEMADK
-209 VSVAGDDNNH
+209 VSVAGDDDEH

-226 EDIGRFIDKVENG
+226 QEIGEFISKVETG
-239 LVQVADMIN
+239 LTQVKNMIN

-258 SPDVYPGLSDLEKA
+258 SQDLYPGLSDLEKA

-278 IYYSESSGIDEYI
+278 IYYSEDSGVDEFI

-306 SQIPYA
+306 SQIPFA

-570 EVYSGDYYE
+570 EVYSGDYYD
-579 MASRFLSCMEDEI
+579 MASRFLSCMDDEI

-598 YVKMDSIEG
+598 YVEMDSLEG
-607 ILYAFRDSYV
+607 ILYAFRDRYV
-617 PTLYAARELTVVD
+617 PTLYAARELTVED
-630 AFAKGVLDE
+630 AFAKGILDD
-639 NINRQVADF
+639 NINRQVSDF
-648 TSLEQL
+648 TTIKQL
-654 PEESLVDKY
+654 PEETLVDKY
-663 VTELER
+663 VNELEK
-669 AIAQCEAADLILSG
+669 AMAQCEAADLILAG
-683 GNDFT
+683 GKDFT
-688 GLIENPEIDNASNFE
+688 GLIVNPEINNSSNSVK
-703 TPKGWSGTVVNGDN
+703 PKGWDGTVVNGDN
-717 RWTGSGQQ
+717 RFTGNGQQ
-725 VDGNS
+725 VDGN
-730 AGSYLD
+730 AQGYYLD
-736 SYNGTPGEL
+736 SWNATPGTL
-745 SYNVHQ
+745 LYNMHQ

-768 TTSET
+768 TTSDK
-773 GLYLYAFAD
+773 GVYLYAFAD
-782 NDSSTVTLSEVELER
+782 NDSSTVTLSQVELEK

-803 GGPTAEDGSDS
+803 GGPSAADGGDS
-814 IAVVTDTY
+814 IATVTDTY
-822 GSIFADVYKRTN
+822 GSIFAEVYKRTN

-846 LMVNNGWGRG
+846 LMANNGWGSG

-868 HVLTIGITC
+868 HILTIGFTC

-886 GSAFAGTWFSADN
+886 GTAFAGTWISADN
-899 FRLVQLSAGDNEEW
+899 FRLVQLSSGDNEGW

-921 VSDEEFSVS
+921 VPDEDFSVA
-930 VEDGRIIAPEGSR
+930 VEGGRIIAPEGCR

>member
-1 MKREVLLFL
+1 MKRKILSFL
-10 SLMCSICITSQ
+10 SLMYSICIISQ
-21 TVTPEPFKYYQIINS
+21 TVTPEPFKYYQIVNS
-36 ANLAFGRVEDAAN
+36 ENLAFGRVDNVAK
-49 PLQCVPDAMDEGQAF
+49 QCVPDAEAEGQAF
-64 EFVPVQGE
+64 EFIPVQGE
-72 EGVYMIKSAVDDAYV
+72 EGVYMIRSAVDNAYV
-87 CKVTVDWD
+87 CKVTVEWDWD
-95 WDYWSIVFQDELP
+95 WWSIVFQEELP
-108 SAVTKAKYTIEAIAG
+108 TVISKAKYSIEQIAG
-123 TEYVGI
+123 TDYVGI
-129 KNLHSNAYVGC
+129 KNLHAGTYWGADDLVEDGGIFC
-140 DNLAENEGI
+140 D
-149 YCNKELNEK
+149 KPLNEK
-158 SYWKIVEVPTTQSY
+158 AYWKLVELPTPPLK
-172 MVYQR
+172 VYEK
-177 AYSRLDALITTL
+177 ANARLDAMIGTL
-189 DEYPGIQSNVTDFQ
+189 DEYPGIQSDVTDFQ
-203 MEMDDK
+203 MEMADK
-209 VSVAGDDNNH
+209 VSVAGDDDEH

-226 EDIGRFIDKVENG
+226 QEIGEFISKVETG
-239 LVQVADMIN
+239 LTQVKDMIN

-258 SPDVYPGLSDLEKA
+258 SQDLYPGLSDLEKA

-278 IYYSESSGIDEYI
+278 IYYSEDSGVDEFI

-306 SQIPYA
+306 SQIPFA

-570 EVYSGDYYE
+570 EVYSGDYYD

-598 YVKMDSIEG
+598 YVEMDSLEG
-607 ILYAFRDSYV
+607 ILYAFRDRYV
-617 PTLYAARELTVVD
+617 PTLYAARELTVED
-630 AFAKGVLDE
+630 AFAKGILDD
-639 NINRQVADF
+639 NINRQVSDF
-648 TSLEQL
+648 TTIKQL
-654 PEESLVDKY
+654 PEETLVDKY
-663 VTELER
+663 VNELEK
-669 AIAQCEAADLILSG
+669 AMAQCEAADLILAG
-683 GNDFT
+683 GKDFT
-688 GLIENPEIDNASNFE
+688 GLIVNPEINNSSNSVK
-703 TPKGWSGTVVNGDN
+703 PKGWDGIVVNGDN
-717 RWTGSGQQ
+717 RFTGNGQQ
-725 VDGNS
+725 VDGN
-730 AGSYLD
+730 AQGYYLD
-736 SYNGTPGEL
+736 SWNATPGTL
-745 SYNVHQ
+745 LYNMHQ

-768 TTSET
+768 TTSDK
-773 GLYLYAFAD
+773 GVYLYAFAD
-782 NDSSTVTLSEVELER
+782 NDSSTVTLSQVELEK

-803 GGPTAEDGSDS
+803 GGPSAADGGDS
-814 IAVVTDTY
+814 IATVTDTY
-822 GSIFADVYKRTN
+822 GSIFAEVYKRTN

-846 LMVNNGWGRG
+846 LMANNGWGSG

-868 HVLTIGITC
+868 HILTIGFTC

-886 GSAFAGTWFSADN
+886 GTAFAGTWISADN
-899 FRLVQLSAGDNEEW
+899 FRLVQLSSGDNEGW

-921 VSDEEFSVS
+921 VPDEDFSVA
-930 VEDGRIIAPEGSR
+930 VEGGRIIAPEGSC

>member
-1 MKREVLLFL
+1 MKRKILSFL
-10 SLMCSICITSQ
+10 SLMYSICIISQ
-21 TVTPEPFKYYQIINS
+21 TVTPEPFKYYQIVNS
-36 ANLAFGRVEDAAN
+36 ENLAFGRVDNVAK
-49 PLQCVPDAMDEGQAF
+49 QCVPDAEAEGQAF
-64 EFVPVQGE
+64 EFIPVQGE
-72 EGVYMIKSAVDDAYV
+72 EGVYMIRSAVDNAYV
-87 CKVTVDWD
+87 CKVTVEWDWD
-95 WDYWSIVFQDELP
+95 WWSIVFQEELP
-108 SAVTKAKYTIEAIAG
+108 TVISKAKYSIEQIAG
-123 TEYVGI
+123 TDYVGI
-129 KNLHSNAYVGC
+129 KNLHAGTYWGADDLVEDGGIFC
-140 DNLAENEGI
+140 D
-149 YCNKELNEK
+149 KPLNEK
-158 SYWKIVEVPTTQSY
+158 AYWKLVELPTPPLK
-172 MVYQR
+172 VYEK
-177 AYSRLDALITTL
+177 ANARLDAMIGTL
-189 DEYPGIQSNVTDFQ
+189 DEYPGIQSDVTDFQ
-203 MEMDDK
+203 MEMADK
-209 VSVAGDDNNH
+209 VSVAGDDDEH

-226 EDIGRFIDKVENG
+226 QEIGEFISKVETG
-239 LVQVADMIN
+239 LTQVKDMIN

-258 SPDVYPGLSDLEKA
+258 SQDLYPGLSDLEKA

-278 IYYSESSGIDEYI
+278 IYYSEDSGVDEFI

-306 SQIPYA
+306 SQIPFA

-570 EVYSGDYYE
+570 EVYSGDYYD

-598 YVKMDSIEG
+598 YVEMDSLEG
-607 ILYAFRDSYV
+607 ILYAFRDRYV
-617 PTLYAARELTVVD
+617 PTLYAARELTVED
-630 AFAKGVLDE
+630 AFAKGILDD
-639 NINRQVADF
+639 NINRQVSDF
-648 TSLEQL
+648 TTIKQL
-654 PEESLVDKY
+654 PEETLVDKY
-663 VTELER
+663 VNELEK
-669 AIAQCEAADLILSG
+669 AMAQCEAANLILAG
-683 GNDFT
+683 GKDFT
-688 GLIENPEIDNASNFE
+688 GLIVNPEINNSSNSVK
-703 TPKGWSGTVVNGDN
+703 PKGWDGTVVNGDN
-717 RWTGSGQQ
+717 RFTGNGQQ
-725 VDGNS
+725 VDGN
-730 AGSYLD
+730 AQGYYLD
-736 SYNGTPGEL
+736 SWNATPGTL
-745 SYNVHQ
+745 LYNMHQ

-768 TTSET
+768 TTSDK
-773 GLYLYAFAD
+773 GVYLYAFAD
-782 NDSSTVTLSEVELER
+782 NDSSTVTLSQVELEK

-803 GGPTAEDGSDS
+803 GGPSAADGGDS
-814 IAVVTDTY
+814 IATVTDTY
-822 GSIFADVYKRTN
+822 GSIFAEVYKRTN

-846 LMVNNGWGRG
+846 LMANNGWGSG

-868 HVLTIGITC
+868 HILTIGFTC

-886 GSAFAGTWFSADN
+886 GTAFAGTWISADN
-899 FRLVQLSAGDNEEW
+899 FRLVQLSSGDNEGW

-921 VSDEEFSVS
+921 VPDEDFSVA
-930 VEDGRIIAPEGSR
+930 VEGGRIIAPEGSC

>member
-1 MKREVLLFL
+1 MKRKILSFL
-10 SLMCSICITSQ
+10 SLMYSICIISQ
-21 TVTPEPFKYYQIINS
+21 TVTPEPFKYYQIVNS
-36 ANLAFGRVEDAAN
+36 ENLAFGRVDNVAK
-49 PLQCVPDAMDEGQAF
+49 QCVPDAEAEGQAF
-64 EFVPVQGE
+64 EFIPVQGE
-72 EGVYMIKSAVDDAYV
+72 EGVYMIRSAVDNAYV
-87 CKVTVDWD
+87 CKVTVEWDWD
-95 WDYWSIVFQDELP
+95 WWSIVFQEELP
-108 SAVTKAKYTIEAIAG
+108 TVISKAKYSIEQIAG
-123 TEYVGI
+123 TDYVGI
-129 KNLHSNAYVGC
+129 KNLHAGTYWGADDLVEDGGIFC
-140 DNLAENEGI
+140 D
-149 YCNKELNEK
+149 KPLNEK
-158 SYWKIVEVPTTQSY
+158 AYWKLVELPTPPLK
-172 MVYQR
+172 VYEK
-177 AYSRLDALITTL
+177 ANARLDAMIGTL
-189 DEYPGIQSNVTDFQ
+189 DEYPGIQSDVTDFQ
-203 MEMDDK
+203 MEMADK
-209 VSVAGDDNNH
+209 VSVAGDDDEH

-226 EDIGRFIDKVENG
+226 QEIGEFISKVETG
-239 LVQVADMIN
+239 LTQVKDMIN

-258 SPDVYPGLSDLEKA
+258 SQDLYPGLSDLEKA

-278 IYYSESSGIDEYI
+278 IYYSEDSGVDEFI

-306 SQIPYA
+306 SQIPFA

-363 HKPASE
+363 HKSASE

-570 EVYSGDYYE
+570 EVYSGDYYD

-598 YVKMDSIEG
+598 YVEMDSLEG
-607 ILYAFRDSYV
+607 ILYAFRDRYV
-617 PTLYAARELTVVD
+617 PTLYAARELTVED
-630 AFAKGVLDE
+630 AFAKGILDD
-639 NINRQVADF
+639 NINRQVSDF
-648 TSLEQL
+648 TTIKQL
-654 PEESLVDKY
+654 PEETLVDKY
-663 VTELER
+663 VNELEK
-669 AIAQCEAADLILSG
+669 AMAQCEAADLILAG
-683 GNDFT
+683 GKDFT
-688 GLIENPEIDNASNFE
+688 GLIVNPEINNSSNSVK
-703 TPKGWSGTVVNGDN
+703 PKGWDGTVVNGDN
-717 RWTGSGQQ
+717 RFTGNGQQ
-725 VDGNS
+725 VDGN
-730 AGSYLD
+730 AQGYYLD
-736 SYNGTPGEL
+736 SWNAIPGTLLYNM
-745 SYNVHQ
+745 HQ

-768 TTSET
+768 TTSDK
-773 GLYLYAFAD
+773 GVYLYAFAD
-782 NDSSTVTLSEVELER
+782 NDSSTVTLSQVELEK

-803 GGPTAEDGSDS
+803 GGPSAADGGDS
-814 IAVVTDTY
+814 IATVTDTY
-822 GSIFADVYKRTN
+822 GSIFAEVYKRTN

-846 LMVNNGWGRG
+846 LMANNGWGSG

-868 HVLTIGITC
+868 HILTIGFTC

-886 GSAFAGTWFSADN
+886 GTAFAGTWISADN
-899 FRLVQLSAGDNEEW
+899 FRLVQLSSGDNEGW

-921 VSDEEFSVS
+921 VPDEDFSVA
-930 VEDGRIIAPEGSR
+930 VEGGRIIAPEGSC

>member
-1 MKREVLLFL
+1 MKRKILSFL
-10 SLMCSICITSQ
+10 SLMYSICIISQ
-21 TVTPEPFKYYQIINS
+21 TVTPEPFKYYQIVNS
-36 ANLAFGRVEDAAN
+36 ENLAFGRVDNVAK
-49 PLQCVPDAMDEGQAF
+49 QCVPDAEAEGQAF
-64 EFVPVQGE
+64 EFIPVQGE
-72 EGVYMIKSAVDDAYV
+72 EGVYMIRSAVDNAYV
-87 CKVTVDWD
+87 CKVTVEWDWD
-95 WDYWSIVFQDELP
+95 WWSIVFQEELP
-108 SAVTKAKYTIEAIAG
+108 TVISKAKYSIEQIAG
-123 TEYVGI
+123 TDYVGI
-129 KNLHSNAYVGC
+129 NNLHAGTYWGADDLVEDGGIFC
-140 DNLAENEGI
+140 D
-149 YCNKELNEK
+149 KPLNEK
-158 SYWKIVEVPTTQSY
+158 AYWKLVELPTPPLK
-172 MVYQR
+172 VYEK
-177 AYSRLDALITTL
+177 ANARLDAMIGTL
-189 DEYPGIQSNVTDFQ
+189 DEYPGIQSDVTDFQ
-203 MEMDDK
+203 MEMADK
-209 VSVAGDDNNH
+209 VSVAGDDDEH

-226 EDIGRFIDKVENG
+226 QEIGEFISKVETG
-239 LVQVADMIN
+239 LTQVKDMIN

-258 SPDVYPGLSDLEKA
+258 SQELYPGLSDLEKA

-278 IYYSESSGIDEYI
+278 IYYSEDSGVDEFI

-306 SQIPYA
+306 SQIPFA

-363 HKPASE
+363 HKSASE

-570 EVYSGDYYE
+570 EVYSGDYYD

-598 YVKMDSIEG
+598 YVEMDSLEG
-607 ILYAFRDSYV
+607 ILYAFRDRYV
-617 PTLYAARELTVVD
+617 PTLYAARELTVED
-630 AFAKGVLDE
+630 AFAKGILDD
-639 NINRQVADF
+639 NINRQVSDF
-648 TSLEQL
+648 TTIKQL
-654 PEESLVDKY
+654 PEETLVDKY
-663 VTELER
+663 VNELEK
-669 AIAQCEAADLILSG
+669 AMAQCEAADLILAG
-683 GNDFT
+683 GKDFT
-688 GLIENPEIDNASNFE
+688 GLIVNPEINNSSNSVK
-703 TPKGWSGTVVNGDN
+703 PKGWDGTVVNGDN
-717 RWTGSGQQ
+717 RFTGNGQQ
-725 VDGNS
+725 VDGN
-730 AGSYLD
+730 AQGYYLD
-736 SYNGTPGEL
+736 SWNATPGTL
-745 SYNVHQ
+745 LYNMHQ

-768 TTSET
+768 TTSDK
-773 GLYLYAFAD
+773 GVYLYAFAD
-782 NDSSTVTLSEVELER
+782 NDSSTVTLSQVELEK

-803 GGPTAEDGSDS
+803 GGPSAADGGDS
-814 IAVVTDTY
+814 IATVTDTY
-822 GSIFADVYKRTN
+822 GSIFAEVYKRTN

-846 LMVNNGWGRG
+846 LMANNGWGSG

-868 HVLTIGITC
+868 HILTIGFTC

-886 GSAFAGTWFSADN
+886 GTAFAGTWISADN
-899 FRLVQLSAGDNEEW
+899 FRLVQLSSGDNEGW

-921 VSDEEFSVS
+921 VPDEDFSVA
-930 VEDGRIIAPEGSR
+930 VEGGRIIAPEGSR

>member
-1 MKREVLLFL
+1 MKRKILSFL
-10 SLMCSICITSQ
+10 SLMYSICIISQ
-21 TVTPEPFKYYQIINS
+21 TVTPEPFKYYQIVNS
-36 ANLAFGRVEDAAN
+36 ENLAFGRVDNVAK
-49 PLQCVPDAMDEGQAF
+49 QCVPDAEAEGQAF
-64 EFVPVQGE
+64 EFIPVQGE
-72 EGVYMIKSAVDDAYV
+72 EGVYMIRSAVDNAYV
-87 CKVTVDWD
+87 CKVTVEWDWD
-95 WDYWSIVFQDELP
+95 WWSIVFQEELP
-108 SAVTKAKYTIEAIAG
+108 TVISKAKYSIEQIAG
-123 TEYVGI
+123 TDYVGI
-129 KNLHSNAYVGC
+129 KNLHAGTYWGADDLVEDGGIFC
-140 DNLAENEGI
+140 D
-149 YCNKELNEK
+149 KPLNEK
-158 SYWKIVEVPTTQSY
+158 AYWKLVELPTPPLK
-172 MVYQR
+172 VYEK
-177 AYSRLDALITTL
+177 ANARLDAMIGTL
-189 DEYPGIQSNVTDFQ
+189 DEYPGIQSDVTDFQ
-203 MEMDDK
+203 MEMADK
-209 VSVAGDDNNH
+209 VSVAGDDDEH

-226 EDIGRFIDKVENG
+226 QEIGEFISKVETG
-239 LVQVADMIN
+239 LTQVKDMIN

-258 SPDVYPGLSDLEKA
+258 SQDLYPGLSDLEKA

-278 IYYSESSGIDEYI
+278 IYYSEDSGVDEFI

-306 SQIPYA
+306 SQIPFA

-570 EVYSGDYYE
+570 EVYSGDYYD

-598 YVKMDSIEG
+598 YVEMDSLEG
-607 ILYAFRDSYV
+607 ILYAFRDRYV
-617 PTLYAARELTVVD
+617 PTLYAARELTVED
-630 AFAKGVLDE
+630 AFAKGILDD
-639 NINRQVADF
+639 NINRQVSDF
-648 TSLEQL
+648 TTIKQL
-654 PEESLVDKY
+654 PEETLVDKY
-663 VTELER
+663 VNELEK
-669 AIAQCEAADLILSG
+669 AMAQCEAADLILAG
-683 GNDFT
+683 GKDFT
-688 GLIENPEIDNASNFE
+688 GLIVNPEINNSSNSVK
-703 TPKGWSGTVVNGDN
+703 PKGWDGIVVNGDN
-717 RWTGSGQQ
+717 RFTGNGQQ
-725 VDGNS
+725 VDGN
-730 AGSYLD
+730 AQGYYLD
-736 SYNGTPGEL
+736 SWNATPGTL
-745 SYNVHQ
+745 LYNMHQ

-768 TTSET
+768 TTSDK
-773 GLYLYAFAD
+773 GVYLYAFAD
-782 NDSSTVTLSEVELER
+782 NDSSTVTLSQVELEK

-803 GGPTAEDGSDS
+803 GGPSAADGGDS
-814 IAVVTDTY
+814 IATVTDTY
-822 GSIFADVYKRTN
+822 GSIFAEVYKRTN

-846 LMVNNGWGRG
+846 LMANNGWGSG

-868 HVLTIGITC
+868 HILTIGFTC

-886 GSAFAGTWFSADN
+886 GTAFAGTWISADN
-899 FRLVQLSAGDNEEW
+899 FRLVQLSSGDNEGW
-913 NPAAGISS
+913 NPVAGISS
-921 VSDEEFSVS
+921 VPDEDFSVA
-930 VEDGRIIAPEGSR
+930 VEGGRIIAPEGSC

>member
-1 MKREVLLFL
+1 MKRKILSFL
-10 SLMCSICITSQ
+10 SLMYSICIISQ
-21 TVTPEPFKYYQIINS
+21 TVTPEPFKYYQIVNS
-36 ANLAFGRVEDAAN
+36 ENLAFGRVDNVAK
-49 PLQCVPDAMDEGQAF
+49 QCVPDAEAEGQAF
-64 EFVPVQGE
+64 EFIPVQGE
-72 EGVYMIKSAVDDAYV
+72 EGVYMIRSAVDNAYV
-87 CKVTVDWD
+87 CKVTVEWDWD
-95 WDYWSIVFQDELP
+95 WWSIVFQEELP
-108 SAVTKAKYTIEAIAG
+108 TVISKAKYSIEQIAG
-123 TEYVGI
+123 TDYVGI
-129 KNLHSNAYVGC
+129 KNLHAGTYWGADDLVEDGGIFC
-140 DNLAENEGI
+140 D
-149 YCNKELNEK
+149 KPLNEK
-158 SYWKIVEVPTTQSY
+158 AYWKLVELPTPPLK
-172 MVYQR
+172 VYEK
-177 AYSRLDALITTL
+177 ANARLDAMIGTL
-189 DEYPGIQSNVTDFQ
+189 DEYPGIQSDVTDFQ
-203 MEMDDK
+203 MEMADK
-209 VSVAGDDNNH
+209 VSVAGDDDEH

-226 EDIGRFIDKVENG
+226 QEIGEFISKVETG
-239 LVQVADMIN
+239 LTQVKDMIN

-258 SPDVYPGLSDLEKA
+258 SQDLYPGLSDLEKA

-278 IYYSESSGIDEYI
+278 IYYSEDSGVDEFI

-306 SQIPYA
+306 SQIPFA

-527 GAANLKQAIM
+527 GVANLKQAIM

-570 EVYSGDYYE
+570 EVYSGDYYD
-579 MASRFLSCMEDEI
+579 MASRFLSCMDDEI

-598 YVKMDSIEG
+598 YVEMDSLEG
-607 ILYAFRDSYV
+607 ILYAFRDRYV
-617 PTLYAARELTVVD
+617 PTLYSARELTVED
-630 AFAKGVLDE
+630 AFAKGILDD
-639 NINRQVADF
+639 NINRQVSDF
-648 TSLEQL
+648 TTIKQL
-654 PEESLVDKY
+654 PEETLVDKY
-663 VTELER
+663 VNELEK
-669 AIAQCEAADLILSG
+669 AMAQCEAADLILAG
-683 GNDFT
+683 GKDFT
-688 GLIENPEIDNASNFE
+688 GLIVNPEINNSSNSVK
-703 TPKGWSGTVVNGDN
+703 PKGWDGTVVNGDN
-717 RWTGSGQQ
+717 RFTGNGQQ
-725 VDGNS
+725 VDGN
-730 AGSYLD
+730 AQGYYLD
-736 SYNGTPGEL
+736 SWNATPGTL
-745 SYNVHQ
+745 LYNMHQ

-768 TTSET
+768 TTSDK
-773 GLYLYAFAD
+773 GVYLYAFAD
-782 NDSSTVTLSEVELER
+782 NDSSTVTLSQVELEK

-803 GGPTAEDGSDS
+803 GGPSAADGGDS
-814 IAVVTDTY
+814 IATVTDTY
-822 GSIFADVYKRTN
+822 GSIFAEVYKRTN

-846 LMVNNGWGRG
+846 LMANNGWGSG

-868 HVLTIGITC
+868 HILTIGFTC

-886 GSAFAGTWFSADN
+886 GTAFAGTWISADN
-899 FRLVQLSAGDNEEW
+899 FRLVQLSSGDNEGW

-921 VSDEEFSVS
+921 VPDDDFSVA
-930 VEDGRIIAPEGSR
+930 VEGGRIIAPEDSR

>member
-1 MKREVLLFL
+1 MY
-10 SLMCSICITSQ
+10 SICIISQ
-21 TVTPEPFKYYQIINS
+21 TVTPEPFKYYQIVNS
-36 ANLAFGRVEDAAN
+36 ENLAFGRVDNVAK
-49 PLQCVPDAMDEGQAF
+49 QCVPDAEAEGQAF
-64 EFVPVQGE
+64 EFIPVQGE
-72 EGVYMIKSAVDDAYV
+72 EGVYMIRSAVDNAYV
-87 CKVTVDWD
+87 CKVTVEWDWD
-95 WDYWSIVFQDELP
+95 WWSIVFQEELP
-108 SAVTKAKYTIEAIAG
+108 TVISKAKYSIEQIAG
-123 TEYVGI
+123 TDYVGI
-129 KNLHSNAYVGC
+129 KNLHAGTYWGADDLVEDGGIFC
-140 DNLAENEGI
+140 D
-149 YCNKELNEK
+149 KPLNEK
-158 SYWKIVEVPTTQSY
+158 AYWKLVELPTPPLK
-172 MVYQR
+172 VYEK
-177 AYSRLDALITTL
+177 ANARLDAMIGTL
-189 DEYPGIQSNVTDFQ
+189 DEYPGIQSDVTDFQ
-203 MEMDDK
+203 MEMADK
-209 VSVAGDDNNH
+209 VSVAGDDDEH

-226 EDIGRFIDKVENG
+226 QEIGEFISKVETG
-239 LVQVADMIN
+239 LTQVKDMIN

-258 SPDVYPGLSDLEKA
+258 SQELYPGLSDLEKA

-278 IYYSESSGIDEYI
+278 IYYSEDSGVDEFI

-306 SQIPYA
+306 SQIPFA

-570 EVYSGDYYE
+570 EVYSGDYYD

-598 YVKMDSIEG
+598 YVEMDSLEG
-607 ILYAFRDSYV
+607 ILYAFRDRYV
-617 PTLYAARELTVVD
+617 PTLYAARELTVEDV
-630 AFAKGVLDE
+630 FAKGILDD
-639 NINRQVADF
+639 NINRQVSDF
-648 TSLEQL
+648 TTIKQL
-654 PEESLVDKY
+654 PEETLVDKY
-663 VTELER
+663 VNELEK
-669 AIAQCEAADLILSG
+669 AMAQCEAADLILAG
-683 GNDFT
+683 GKDFT
-688 GLIENPEIDNASNFE
+688 GLIVNPEINNSSNSVK
-703 TPKGWSGTVVNGDN
+703 PKGWDGTVVNGDN
-717 RWTGSGQQ
+717 RFTGNGQQ
-725 VDGNS
+725 VDGN
-730 AGSYLD
+730 AQGYYLD
-736 SYNGTPGEL
+736 SWNATPGTL
-745 SYNVHQ
+745 LYNMHQ

-768 TTSET
+768 TTSDK
-773 GLYLYAFAD
+773 GVYLYAFAD
-782 NDSSTVTLSEVELER
+782 NDSSTVTLSQVELEK

-803 GGPTAEDGSDS
+803 GGPSAADGGDS
-814 IAVVTDTY
+814 IATVTDTY
-822 GSIFADVYKRTN
+822 GSIFAEVYKRTN

-846 LMVNNGWGRG
+846 LMANNGWGSG

-868 HVLTIGITC
+868 HILTIGFTC

-886 GSAFAGTWFSADN
+886 GTAFAGTWISADN
-899 FRLVQLSAGDNEEW
+899 FRLVQLSSGDNEGW

-921 VSDEEFSVS
+921 VPDEDFSAA
-930 VEDGRIIAPEGSR
+930 VEGGRIIAPEGSR

>member
-1 MKREVLLFL
+1 MKRKILSFL
-10 SLMCSICITSQ
+10 SLMYSICIISQ
-21 TVTPEPFKYYQIINS
+21 TVTPEPFKYYQIVNS
-36 ANLAFGRVEDAAN
+36 ENLAFGRVDNVAK
-49 PLQCVPDAMDEGQAF
+49 QCVPDAEAEGQAF
-64 EFVPVQGE
+64 EFIPVQGE
-72 EGVYMIKSAVDDAYV
+72 EGVYMIRSAVDNAYV
-87 CKVTVDWD
+87 CKVTVEWDWD
-95 WDYWSIVFQDELP
+95 WWSIVFQEELP
-108 SAVTKAKYTIEAIAG
+108 TVISKAKYSIEQIAG
-123 TEYVGI
+123 TDYVGI
-129 KNLHSNAYVGC
+129 KNLHAGTYWGADDLVEDGGIFC
-140 DNLAENEGI
+140 D
-149 YCNKELNEK
+149 KPLNEK
-158 SYWKIVEVPTTQSY
+158 AYWKLVELPTPPLK
-172 MVYQR
+172 VYEK
-177 AYSRLDALITTL
+177 ANARLDAMIGTL
-189 DEYPGIQSNVTDFQ
+189 DEYPGIQSDVTDFQ
-203 MEMDDK
+203 MEMADK
-209 VSVAGDDNNH
+209 VSVAGDDDEH

-226 EDIGRFIDKVENG
+226 QEIGEFISKVETG
-239 LVQVADMIN
+239 LTQVKDMIN

-258 SPDVYPGLSDLEKA
+258 SQDLYPGLSDLEKA

-278 IYYSESSGIDEYI
+278 IYYSEDSGVDEFI

-306 SQIPYA
+306 SQIPFA

-570 EVYSGDYYE
+570 EVYSGDYYD
-579 MASRFLSCMEDEI
+579 MASRFLSCMDDEI

-598 YVKMDSIEG
+598 YVEMDSLEG
-607 ILYAFRDSYV
+607 ILYAFRDRYV
-617 PTLYAARELTVVD
+617 STLYAARELTVED
-630 AFAKGVLDE
+630 AFAKGILDD
-639 NINRQVADF
+639 NINRQVSDF
-648 TSLEQL
+648 TTIKQL
-654 PEESLVDKY
+654 PEETLVDKY
-663 VTELER
+663 VNELEK
-669 AIAQCEAADLILSG
+669 AMAQCEAADLILAG
-683 GNDFT
+683 GKDFT
-688 GLIENPEIDNASNFE
+688 GLIVNPEINNSSNSVK
-703 TPKGWSGTVVNGDN
+703 PKGWDGIVVNGDN
-717 RWTGSGQQ
+717 RFTGNGQQ
-725 VDGNS
+725 VDGN
-730 AGSYLD
+730 AQGYYLD
-736 SYNGTPGEL
+736 SWNATPGTL
-745 SYNVHQ
+745 LYNMHQ

-768 TTSET
+768 TTSDK
-773 GLYLYAFAD
+773 GVYLYAFAD
-782 NDSSTVTLSEVELER
+782 NDSSTVTLSQVELEK

-803 GGPTAEDGSDS
+803 GGPSAADGGDS
-814 IAVVTDTY
+814 IATVTDTY
-822 GSIFADVYKRTN
+822 GSIFAEVYKRTN

-846 LMVNNGWGRG
+846 LMANNGWGSG

-868 HVLTIGITC
+868 HILTIGFTC

-886 GSAFAGTWFSADN
+886 GTAFAGTWISADN
-899 FRLVQLSAGDNEEW
+899 FRLVQLSSGDNEGW

-921 VSDEEFSVS
+921 VPDEDFSVA
-930 VEDGRIIAPEGSR
+930 VEGGRIIAPEGSR